1 VCMFGS
7 SNFSCDGCLRE
18 VKDGI
23 CAEDRQ
29 CGTKICGECR
39 GLIKEEEEEGVGRA
53 KVRVRSFSRG
63 KVIVREYLGGKGG
76 MV

>member
-1 VCMFGS
+1 
-7 SNFSCDGCLRE
+7 
-18 VKDGI
+18 
-23 CAEDRQ
+23 
-29 CGTKICGECR
+29 
-39 GLIKEEEEEGVGRA
+39 LIKEEEEEGVGRA